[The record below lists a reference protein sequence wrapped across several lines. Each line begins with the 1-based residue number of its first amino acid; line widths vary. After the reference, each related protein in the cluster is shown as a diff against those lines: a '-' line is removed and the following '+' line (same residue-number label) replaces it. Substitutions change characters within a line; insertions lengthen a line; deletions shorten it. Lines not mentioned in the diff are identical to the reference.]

1 MNEAPQAF
9 VLRENS
15 EWLRYVLWACAVGLG
30 ILAAN
35 AIAAPV
41 RDTGKIIGSLLGVLL
56 FGFSGF
62 VFRTRYVMADPI
74 TRMITLTSKGF
85 RKTSREQ
92 FGFDEVRRILV
103 VSTLDYDSDLL
114 PANRWQK
121 RWLLALDC
129 KGGNVQLNQNYYNRK
144 EQALRDAERLR
155 QLLGVDIVDTPKESI
170 AQLSQNYKVEAI
182 TLARRELG
190 MTLQQAKEH
199 VDNQSRKGQP

>member
-1 MNEAPQAF
+1 MNETNQAF

-15 EWLRYVLWACAVGLG
+15 EWLRYVLWASAVGLG

-62 VFRTRYVMADPI
+62 VFRTRCIMADPVSRTI
-74 TRMITLTSKGF
+74 TITSKGF
-85 RKTSREQ
+85 RKPSREQ

-103 VSTLDYDSDLL
+103 VSTLDYDSDLM

-129 KGGNVQLNQNYYNRK
+129 KGGNVQLNQNYYNSK
-144 EQALRDAERLR
+144 EQALRDAEKLR
-155 QLLGVDIVDTPKESI
+155 QLLGIEIADTPRESI

-199 VDNQSRKGQP
+199 VENQSRKERQ